1 MFCIGLNKFRCP
13 SPQRNRTKFPGR
25 SDREA
30 SLSPDDPHSSKT
42 ADSRRRERA
51 GIHSSP
57 ADHAP
62 PKPDRAFRPFRPR
75 HRCPDR
81 PCADEAC
88 RPPSPVWFDLSPMR
102 RASAFAPHGFA
113 GPAARSR
120 EKTGSLPPND
130 RIVPSTGMRPST
142 GTSSFRPSL
151 RTGLDFG
158 KASRHNIESF
168 PYEPDGKSIRCPEN
182 RCALH
187 ANAPPKTERGTD
199 RPSVSRRTTFFV
211 AASSPAQPPSG
222 IHIYRTAFGQA
233 GTKNL
238 RRRTKP
244 AQEHAPYPPTDG
256 IPKQCSEK
264 PKHAATKS
272 KKGCRTKK
280 ACESQHTEP
289 RFPKRIF
296 ASCRSRS
303 SRVKREFRIRPPPV
317 RNAATAHRTERGS
330 RLSAAP
336 LSAALRHPSP
346 PVFTRARPRSP
357 AFACSPALSPEKR
370 NDAGSEVGND
380 APHGRK
386 TSVTLL
392 PAPHSPSTFF
402 PHSVPGFPVLTAALA
417 RMPTRQVY
425 TPMDRGL
432 CLPSSSPTAGSPG
445 SKPCKHPDRRPPPRR
460 GIETVISESAA
471 RRVFRRHVRTC
482 RRNRPR
488 PGPKPSPGNGPP
500 RKMRK

>member
-1 MFCIGLNKFRCP
+1 
-13 SPQRNRTKFPGR
+13 
-25 SDREA
+25 
-30 SLSPDDPHSSKT
+30 
-42 ADSRRRERA
+42 
-51 GIHSSP
+51 
-57 ADHAP
+57 
-62 PKPDRAFRPFRPR
+62 
-75 HRCPDR
+75 
-81 PCADEAC
+81 
-88 RPPSPVWFDLSPMR
+88 
-102 RASAFAPHGFA
+102 
-113 GPAARSR
+113 
-120 EKTGSLPPND
+120 
-130 RIVPSTGMRPST
+130 MRP
-142 GTSSFRPSL
+142 
-151 RTGLDFG
+151 
-158 KASRHNIESF
+158 
-168 PYEPDGKSIRCPEN
+168 
-182 RCALH
+182 H
-187 ANAPPKTERGTD
+187 ANAPQRPKGERNGH
-199 RPSVSRRTTFFV
+199 PSPFERR
-211 AASSPAQPPSG
+211 SSLRLPLLRNHPPEY
-222 IHIYRTAFGQA
+222 IFTGQLSD
-233 GTKNL
+233 K
-238 RRRTKP
+238 
-244 AQEHAPYPPTDG
+244 QERKTSEGGQNRHRNTPPTLPRTG
-256 IPKQCSEK
+256 SRNSVQ
-264 PKHAATKS
+264 KS
-272 KKGCRTKK
+272 RNTQLQRAKKTAGQN
-280 ACESQHTEP
+280 CESQHTEP

-317 RNAATAHRTERGS
+317 RNAATAHRTERES

-336 LSAALRHPSP
+336 LSASLRHP
-346 PVFTRARPRSP
+346 FSP
-357 AFACSPALSPEKR
+357 AFACSPAPPPEKR

>member
-13 SPQRNRTKFPGR
+13 SPQRNRTKFPDR

-88 RPPSPVWFDLSPMR
+88 RPPSPVRFDLSPMH

-120 EKTGSLPPND
+120 EKTGSLPSND
-130 RIVPSTGMRPST
+130 RIVPSTGMRPFT
-142 GTSSFRPSL
+142 ETSSFRPPL
-151 RTGLDFG
+151 RTGAISERLLAITPNLFPTNPTA
-158 KASRHNIESF
+158 KASVVPKTDAH
-168 PYEPDGKSIRCPEN
+168 P
-182 RCALH
+182 H
-187 ANAPPKTERGTD
+187 ANVPQKPKGNGPAIRL
-199 RPSVSRRTTFFV
+199 PSNDV
-211 AASSPAQPPSG
+211 
-222 IHIYRTAFGQA
+222 
-233 GTKNL
+233 L
-238 RRRTKP
+238 RRLPLLRNHPPEYIFTGQLSDK
-244 AQEHAPYPPTDG
+244 QERKTSEGGQNRHRNTPPTLPRTG
-256 IPKQCSEK
+256 SRNSVQ
-264 PKHAATKS
+264 KS
-272 KKGCRTKK
+272 RNTQLQRAKKTAGQN
-280 ACESQHTEP
+280 CESQHTEP

-303 SRVKREFRIRPPPV
+303 SRVKREFRIRPPSCPQCCDCTQ
-317 RNAATAHRTERGS
+317 NGKGK
-330 RLSAAP
+330 P
-336 LSAALRHPSP
+336 ALRRTVVRRSP
-346 PVFTRARPRSP
+346 PPFSARFHPRSP